1 MSVEKNN
8 QQKNSTQDKSAQKT
22 TVANNKSSIEAFAK
36 ITLVISIAAVC
47 LSSYALINS
56 ISQAK
61 NSNANI
67 QAYIALDK
75 QLKAIKSTQD
85 QQKNISDDLS
95 AQNDAL
101 TQSVKALQSQL
112 ITINNQMAIPAKDLY
127 MQMSVINIQ
136 SAINYLILAKDV
148 MIFDGDSQKAFEL
161 VDSAFDKIQA
171 SRVATVSV
179 SERQN
184 INSALE
190 QYSSRDNTIKEFIS
204 IEQQFT
210 KLEYLTPE
218 NISTTI
224 KSQDSQNKYIKL
236 LSAIVEIQDIPK
248 NQNLVATTQAKEFVA
263 DSLYRSLVSL
273 QSAMYIN
280 NQDAIDKAKNNLV
293 YIVKKYFVQNDN
305 AKKLENNIQS
315 IKAQNLD
322 SFNTS
327 IDKLINQLSKQQ
339 NQLLAQQSNLNK
351 TNISAEGSENDK
363 SF

>member
-1 MSVEKNN
+1 MSVEKNT
-8 QQKNSTQDKSAQKT
+8 QQQNSTQNKSAQKT
-22 TVANNKSSIEAFAK
+22 TIASNKSSVGIFVK
-36 ITLVISIAAVC
+36 ITLVISIVAIG
-47 LSSYALINS
+47 LSSYVLINS
-56 ISQAK
+56 ISQIK
-61 NSNANI
+61 NSNANL
-67 QAYIALDK
+67 QAYTAFDK

-85 QQKNISDDLS
+85 QQKSISDVLS

-101 TQSVKALQSQL
+101 TQHIKALQSQL
-112 ITINNQMAIPAKDLY
+112 TTINNQMTLPAKDLY

-148 MIFDGDSQKAFEL
+148 MVFAGDSQKASEL

-171 SRVATVSV
+171 SRVATVSA

-190 QYSSRDNTIKEFIS
+190 QYSSRDDIIKEFIT
-204 IEQQFT
+204 IEQQFA

-218 NISTTI
+218 NISTTA
-224 KSQDSQNKYIKL
+224 KSQKSQNKYIKL

-248 NQNLVATTQAKEFVA
+248 NQTLVATTQTKEFVA
-263 DSLYRSLVSL
+263 DNLYRALISL

-293 YIVKKYFVQNDN
+293 DIVKKYFVQNKD
-305 AKKLENNIQS
+305 AKNLENAIQS

-322 SFNTS
+322 SLNTS
-327 IDKLINQLSKQQ
+327 IDKLISQLSKQQ
-339 NQLLAQQSNLNK
+339 NQLLAQQSNLTE
-351 TNISAEGSENDK
+351 TNISTEGSK
-363 SF
+363 K

>member
-8 QQKNSTQDKSAQKT
+8 QQQNSTQDKSAQKT
-22 TVANNKSSIEAFAK
+22 IVANNKSSIRAFAK
-36 ITLVISIAAVC
+36 ITLVISIAALG

-61 NSNANI
+61 NSNANV
-67 QAYIALDK
+67 QVYTAFYK

-85 QQKNISDDLS
+85 QQKSISDDLS

-112 ITINNQMAIPAKDLY
+112 TTINNQMAIPAKDLY

-148 MIFDGDSQKAFEL
+148 MIFDGDSQKTSEL

-190 QYSSRDNTIKEFIS
+190 QYSSRDYTIKEFIS
-204 IEQQFT
+204 IEQQFA

-218 NISTTI
+218 NISTTV

-263 DSLYRSLVSL
+263 DSLYRSLISL

-293 YIVKKYFVQNDN
+293 DIIKKYFVQNDN
-305 AKKLENNIQS
+305 AKKLENAIQS
-315 IKAQNLD
+315 IKAQNID
-322 SFNTS
+322 NFNTS
-327 IDKLINQLSKQQ
+327 IDKLISQLSKQQ